1 MILCCSKLDWVHIFY
16 VYWLQYWI
24 RNWIVF
30 TKIGM
35 SSHLLCLLAAIRNIT
50 ICGPMIR
57 LGEKVIPFLGVN
69 NHILAWSRIKFLERP
84 RPCNQKM
91 YNIIIL
97 LASCDSMFICTSH
110 YPCSSA
116 SIRFHQPQEFSNE
129 HEKHILLLLTQEC
142 SRIEQRPFLFL
153 VGGST
158 YYDPTKTLLIDGKMG
173 IPSFPP
179 LGGRAPCHCLEKLS
193 HQVWIGFE
201 LVHLIYCHRG

>member
-1 MILCCSKLDWVHIFY
+1 MFHHGLWHKLENQEGKWKLISRDREINIRVISIREFLNIKTL
-16 VYWLQYWI
+16 VNAWL
-24 RNWIVF
+24 
-30 TKIGM
+30 TKM
-35 SSHLLCLLAAIRNIT
+35 
-50 ICGPMIR
+50 
-57 LGEKVIPFLGVN
+57 FQ
-69 NHILAWSRIKFLERP
+69 KFLERS
-84 RPCNQKM
+84 CNQKM
-91 YNIIIL
+91 YNIIINL
-97 LASCDSMFICTSH
+97 LASCDSIFIYTSH
-110 YPCSSA
+110 YSRSSA

-129 HEKHILLLLTQEC
+129 KHILLLWTQKC
-142 SRIEQRPFLFL
+142 SKIEQRPFLFL